1 MYSKVRSKKGGD
13 SFYVRAMFD
22 HAAEKDGE
30 LGFHKDD
37 ILHIEDSMYSGLLGS
52 WYAWVVNDDG
62 QKIKGGTIPSKE
74 RYAYNKHFVK
84 KAL

>member
-1 MYSKVRSKKGGD
+1 MIFLWTVYSKVRSKKGGD

-22 HAAEKDGE
+22 HAAEKEGE

-37 ILHIEDSMYSGLLGS
+37 ILHIEDSMYSGHLGS

-62 QKIKGGTIPSKE
+62 QKLKGGTIPSKE
-74 RYAYNKHFVK
+74 RYKY
-84 KAL
+84 